1 MPRKFLVDYK
11 PIVAEYVAGLA
22 SVADLAKKYKCNRTA
37 LYNHIKKHNIQ
48 VDDNI
53 KTGIAYIKTG
63 ISELHSAKEAI
74 ISDINNN
81 VNDKSVTLKKQA
93 LMKGFEH
100 LERYGDFGS
109 FAVGVAKKLL
119 KKSNELLN
127 EVSTPAEL
135 AQVAASTKTS
145 FDLLGIT
152 PPKTPLVAIQNN
164 INSTGEKTSGK
175 KLEINVNFI
184 HSTQSKQSCAESN
197 ADEKKE
203 SKEPIDVEVIDK

>member
-1 MPRKFLVDYK
+1 MPRKFLVDYE

-22 SVADLAKKYKCNRTA
+22 SIPELAKKYKCNRTA
-37 LYNHIKKHNIQ
+37 LYNHIKKQNIQ
-48 VDDNI
+48 VDDKI
-53 KTGIAYIKTG
+53 KAGIAYIKSG
-63 ISELHSAKEAI
+63 INELHSLKEEI
-74 ISDINNN
+74 INDTAHN
-81 VNDKSVTLKKQA
+81 VNDKAVILKKQA

-100 LERYGDFGS
+100 LEKYGDFGS

-127 EVSTPAEL
+127 EVNTPAEL

-164 INSTGEKTSGK
+164 INSAGEKTSGK

-184 HSTQSKQSCAESN
+184 H
-197 ADEKKE
+197 EKKE
-203 SKEPIDVEVIDK
+203 SKDAIDVEVIDD